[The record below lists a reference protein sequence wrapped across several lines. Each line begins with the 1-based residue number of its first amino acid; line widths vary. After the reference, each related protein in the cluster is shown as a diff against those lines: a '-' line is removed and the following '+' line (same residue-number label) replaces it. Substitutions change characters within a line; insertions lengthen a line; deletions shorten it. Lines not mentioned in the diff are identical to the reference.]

1 METRAHTVTDLTI
14 HIEIDEELDIEDVL
28 IYVALGDL
36 FDVGVDVSTD
46 EIVLVGDKHDVWAW
60 LAFNIYEVDRGD
72 T

>member
-1 METRAHTVTDLTI
+1 METRVPTVTDLTI

-36 FDVGVDVSTD
+36 FGVEVEVSPE
-46 EIVLVGDKHDVWAW
+46 EIILMGNTYDVWAW
-60 LAFNIYEVDRGD
+60 LAFNIYEVERGD